1 MQMRD
6 LDLNTNTAWEDA
18 EVAPLCAVADTQS
31 DC

>member
-6 LDLNTNTAWEDA
+6 LGLNTNTGWKDA
-18 EVAPLCAVADTQS
+18 EVAPLGAVADTQS